1 MPADGV
7 SGDGVPGDGVPGDG
21 VSGKDVSGDGVAGD
35 EAASDPAAPPR
46 PPALLRAGRLRIARP
61 ARVPVRWLSIFG
73 LSLAAFLIRL
83 LAPVPI
89 GQADNRDGPRVM
101 CGFPLHMGPVYNHH
115 LPRYF
120 RFAYFPYATTPK
132 CAGRLPYPTSEMA
145 PLIVARLLTPVF
157 GLPGQL
163 NLIALG
169 ILMSALASIG
179 IASLV
184 TGLRI
189 RLWAQVL
196 LAASIWVIVAD
207 SAFFDVFA
215 SPFEEPAMI
224 VGLLLLAAG
233 LVHLGRSRR
242 EGVAGLVLA
251 GVGGLLAVV
260 SKEQY
265 LILAVPVCPAII
277 LASMSADSR
286 GQRLRHRLRTRPV
299 AEATAVALALAF
311 LAGSYAA
318 WDATSNYGQRL
329 HHIQATDTI
338 FQNIVTGY
346 DNVHADLRALGLP
359 QSWATY
365 AGTFYWDRK
374 SVRNSPLYTRY
385 EPELTDTNV
394 ARFLLTHP
402 GRVWGIAQSSA
413 IEAQV
418 FRVTELGTYAPSAG
432 YKKSTFESRVVVVTW
447 LMHQLPRKL
456 GLYLLL
462 PAWLLMAGIALLA
475 LLRRRRRPWH
485 RNAAAVVLCL
495 IGWAVAAFIPPGFFE
510 GISATRHM
518 VGMNLATWVC
528 IPITVALAA
537 SMLTQLVTRSRMRPA
552 RNQLSGTAETPRT
565 MIATD

>member
-1 MPADGV
+1 MPTDGV
-7 SGDGVPGDGVPGDG
+7 SR
-21 VSGKDVSGDGVAGD
+21 D
-35 EAASDPAAPPR
+35 ETASDPAARER

-73 LSLAAFLIRL
+73 LSLTAFLIRL
-83 LAPVPI
+83 LVPVPI

-120 RFAYFPYATTPK
+120 RFAYFPYAATPK
-132 CAGRLPYPTSEMA
+132 CAGHLPYPTSEMA
-145 PLIVARLLTPVF
+145 PLVIARLLTPVF

-169 ILMSALASIG
+169 ILMSALASVG

-233 LVHLGRSRR
+233 LVYLGRGRR

-251 GVGGLLAVV
+251 GAGGLLAIV

-277 LASMSADSR
+277 AASVSADGR
-286 GQRLRHRLRTRPV
+286 GQRWRQRLRTRAV

-311 LAGSYAA
+311 LAGAYAA

-329 HHIQATDTI
+329 HHIQAVDTI
-338 FQNIVTGY
+338 FQNIVTGH
-346 DNVHADLRALGLP
+346 DNVHVDLRALGLP
-359 QSWATY
+359 RSWATY
-365 AGTFYWDRK
+365 AGSFYWDRK
-374 SVRNSPLYTRY
+374 SVRNSPLYTKY

-394 ARFLLTHP
+394 AHFLLTHP
-402 GRVWGIAQSSA
+402 GRIWGIAQHSA

-418 FRVTELGTYAPSAG
+418 FRVTELGTYGPGAG
-432 YKKSTFESRVVVVTW
+432 YKKSAFESRVVVVTR

-475 LLRRRRRPWH
+475 LLRRRGRPWH
-485 RNAAAVVLCL
+485 RNAAVVVLCL

-510 GISATRHM
+510 GISTTRHM
-518 VGMNLATWVC
+518 AGMNLATWVC
-528 IPITVALAA
+528 IPLAVALAG
-537 SMLTQLVTRSRMRPA
+537 SMLTQLAARMRPQA
-552 RNQLSGTAETPRT
+552 SRRPSSQEATAGMATPYPTSR
-565 MIATD
+565 A

>member
-1 MPADGV
+1 VPTDGI
-7 SGDGVPGDGVPGDG
+7 SGDETASEP
-21 VSGKDVSGDGVAGD
+21 VAP
-35 EAASDPAAPPR
+35 ER
-46 PPALLRAGRLRIARP
+46 PPALLRVGRLRIARP

-73 LSLAAFLIRL
+73 LSLTAFLIRL
-83 LAPVPI
+83 LVPVPI

-101 CGFPLHMGPVYNHH
+101 CGFPLHMGPVYNHD

-120 RFAYFPYATTPK
+120 RFAYFPYATTGR
-132 CAGRLPYPTSEMA
+132 CAGHLPYPTSEMA
-145 PLIVARLLTPVF
+145 PLVISRLLTPMF

-169 ILMSALASIG
+169 ILMSALASVG

-233 LVHLGRSRR
+233 LVYLGRGRR

-251 GVGGLLAVV
+251 GAGGLLAIM

-277 LASMSADSR
+277 LASMSANSR
-286 GQRLRHRLRTRPV
+286 GQRWRQRLRTRPV

-318 WDATSNYGQRL
+318 WDTTSNYGQRL
-329 HHIQATDTI
+329 HHIQSVDTI
-338 FQNIVTGY
+338 FQNIVTGD

-374 SVRNSPLYTRY
+374 SVRNSPLFTKY
-385 EPELTDTNV
+385 EPELTDANV
-394 ARFLLTHP
+394 AHFLLTHP
-402 GRVWGIAQSSA
+402 GRIWGVAQQSA

-432 YKKSTFESRVVVVTW
+432 HKKGAFESRVVVVTR

-462 PAWLLMAGIALLA
+462 PVWLVMAGIALLA
-475 LLRRRRRPWH
+475 LLRRRRPWH
-485 RNAAAVVLCL
+485 RNAAVVVLCL
-495 IGWAVAAFIPPGFFE
+495 LGWAVAAFIPPGFFE
-510 GISATRHM
+510 GISTTRHM

-528 IPITVALAA
+528 IPLSVALAA
-537 SMLTQLVTRSRMRPA
+537 SMLAQLIARGRPQASRRRSSQQA
-552 RNQLSGTAETPRT
+552 TAGMATPYPSSR
-565 MIATD
+565 A